1 MGAVKGGGD
10 GLEGLRKVGGGFGFG
25 GGIKGR
31 GFGGGLAE
39 RRGREGFEVLG
50 FVAPVLGWKRG
61 RKGGWVKGDGFG
73 EGMKGWW
80 FSFGE
85 GWGRFRQRGKGV
97 KVLRI

>member
-61 RKGGWVKGDGFG
+61 RKVRDFRRESRRKVWWRWV
-73 EGMKGWW
+73 
-80 FSFGE
+80 SFGE
-85 GWGRFRQRGKGV
+85 GLGFGFGVERGDG
-97 KVLRI
+97 